1 MSEDKINMK
10 EAAEIAHVTK
20 QAIYMAIRK
29 KRIKAWQ
36 EKGQWF
42 TTSADL
48 QAYRESKHTPENRLH
63 EGKQI
68 FDIEAGRFSVS
79 QASTL
84 ISHYLKT
91 PYHRNKLYYLIKTGY
106 LPAARIGSSYII
118 NRDDII
124 KMIKEEYGKICDPR
138 QLRFA

>member
-29 KRIKAWQ
+29 KRIKAWM
-36 EKGQWF
+36 EKGQWI
-42 TTSADL
+42 TTSSEL

-68 FDIEAGRFSVS
+68 FDIEEGKFSVS
-79 QASTL
+79 QAATL

-91 PYHRNKLYYLIKTGY
+91 PYPRNKLYYLIKIGE
-106 LPAARIGSSYII
+106 LPASRIGSSYIVTREAI
-118 NRDDII
+118 LKLI
-124 KMIKEEYGKICDPR
+124 KDEYGKICDPR